1 MDCNKTKIIFK
12 TYYDNPQTYENKMVI
27 SGGSVNV
34 SSIIIEVNSISNQ
47 KIKTLT
53 VGNGI
58 TINGNEVTVNFGV
71 DLFPNDY
78 LVDIYFDK
86 IVEKGLLL
94 RSY

>member
-47 KIKTLT
+47 KIKTM
-53 VGNGI
+53 I
-58 TINGNEVTVNFGV
+58 
-71 DLFPNDY
+71 
-78 LVDIYFDK
+78 
-86 IVEKGLLL
+86 
-94 RSY
+94 